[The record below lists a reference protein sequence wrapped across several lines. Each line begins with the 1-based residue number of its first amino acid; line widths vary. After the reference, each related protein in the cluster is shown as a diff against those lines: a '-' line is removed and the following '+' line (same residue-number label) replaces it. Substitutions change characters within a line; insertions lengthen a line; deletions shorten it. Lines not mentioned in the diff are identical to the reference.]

1 MEPGFWQARW
11 ESNQIGFHEGKPN
24 ALLVKHLSR
33 LGLAA
38 GARVFVP
45 LCGKTRDIA
54 FLLDQGFRVVGAELS
69 RLAVEQL
76 FDELAVA
83 PEVAAAG
90 PLTRFSAPG
99 LDIFVG
105 DIFDLDAETLGK
117 VDAVYDRAALV
128 ALPGPMRASYATH
141 LAGITADAPQ
151 LVICFVYD
159 QSLQEGP
166 PFSVPPE
173 TVEALYGAAYRLTL
187 VESVEVPGGLKGKC
201 AASEQVW
208 LLDHA

>member
-54 FLLDQGFRVVGAELS
+54 FLLGQGFRVVGAELS

-83 PEVAAAG
+83 PEVVAG

-128 ALPGPMRASYATH
+128 ALPGPMRASYAAH
-141 LAGITADAPQ
+141 LAGITAGAPQ